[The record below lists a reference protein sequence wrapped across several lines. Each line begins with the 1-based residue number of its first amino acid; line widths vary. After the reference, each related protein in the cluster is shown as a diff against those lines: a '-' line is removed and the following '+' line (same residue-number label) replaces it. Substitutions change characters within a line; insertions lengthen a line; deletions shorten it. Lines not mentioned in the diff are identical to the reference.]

1 MQSTRS
7 SRPFGTE
14 MGRVDDAMH
23 SNSGR
28 IARVAI
34 GGGLLGLGIGRGG
47 RIGALMSLVGMEPL
61 LAGIFNFSL
70 FDFLSGGS
78 TRGEYPSDSE
88 IESRSSS
95 EIKSR
100 VGMGSYTGTQSHTEH
115 NVGVE
120 SGNTE
125 TSIGP

>member
-7 SRPFGTE
+7 TRPFGTE
-14 MGRVDDAMH
+14 VGRVDDAMH

-70 FDFLSGGS
+70 LDFLSEGS
-78 TRGEYPSDSE
+78 NRDEYPGRSE
-88 IESRSSS
+88 IESRM
-95 EIKSR
+95 
-100 VGMGSYTGTQSHTEH
+100 GMGSYTGTQSHTEH

-120 SGNTE
+120 GGNTE
-125 TSIGP
+125 TSIGT

>member
-1 MQSTRS
+1 MD
-7 SRPFGTE
+7 
-14 MGRVDDAMH
+14 RVDDAMH

-34 GGGLLGLGIGRGG
+34 GGGLLGLGIGKGG
-47 RIGALMSLVGMEPL
+47 RMGALMSLIGLEPL
-61 LAGIFNFSL
+61 LAGLFNFSL
-70 FDFLSGGS
+70 LDILSGGS
-78 TRGEYPSDSE
+78 TRGGYTDDSE
-88 IESRSSS
+88 FERPSSS
-95 EIKSR
+95 DIESR
-100 VGMGSYTGTQSHTEH
+100 VGMGSRTGTQSHTEQ